1 MDPVQVLRNFY
12 LLASTLLV
20 SVNVVPSLQQRF
32 LKYGPRATKV
42 KDEHGKPVAEPES
55 SGRLSQFMDMLA
67 SLGVPHSWFT
77 HFYIASV
84 ASSVFWAIQV
94 ARKGLIFRYLAELHL
109 DNSVNE
115 PSMSIDQVVLVWA
128 LMTIQGSRRLYEC
141 IALSKPSTSKMGAA
155 AYLLG
160 VVFYL
165 AMGVVVWIEGIRKKD
180 AYLPHNINLLIVK
193 ASILAN
199 DISFQSLAT
208 MIQPSVKTAIGVP
221 LFLLGSIAQNT
232 CHTYLASL
240 KKYSLPE
247 EGLFRGII
255 SPHYT
260 SECVIYLGLAIA
272 GAPPGQP
279 LNKTIATVIF
289 FEAINLGIT
298 AETTRVWYSEKFGA
312 KSIEGRWRIFPI
324 GPNVE
329 VTGTKDAE
337 GETGADNLNQIHT
350 ATDPDVATMEPA
362 EPTKSPPGVDAPG
375 TTESATPLGIK
386 SSPPPLPV
394 PAQAR
399 VSTPNVDSEGDATP
413 ASGSDSEAETVVLP
427 GADGYSPSK
436 IRKERKIKLEDKTN
450 ENGDDNNMDIDVDTD
465 KDPHISQV
473 DVKEEE
479 GQNWNEGA
487 ASLLGKRKRSKHGS
501 ATRPDD
507 NHTGNSSGL
516 SSVPTSPAARSLPA
530 PSKRTGSEPIRSR
543 SQSPSVPGKQK
554 GHAEQVNNESGSE
567 REKDNRRPHKRRNS
581 NGNNSGKQTK
591 NSPTDGTP
599 QHHRTESP
607 SPTRHN
613 NTSATSGAAN
623 GLSHKK
629 KAIPTPLRS
638 TKDNHPTDYQSD
650 ASSNGESPYPRRS
663 RTRNLG
669 TPPTGDLAHP
679 LAKMPPHRRRPDRYG
694 RTPLTDACEDGDYDK
709 AKHLLAEYPED
720 LDQPDAARNTPL
732 QCASLNGHEDIVQML
747 LQNGC
752 NIHCKND
759 LGDSPLLD
767 AVENGHLEVIKLLL
781 GAGVDPRA
789 RNKLGEE
796 PIMKINKDDDDA
808 DAIREALLAAR
819 STYAQARPSATS
831 QTPQAETSDSR
842 NRRTMSHGR
851 SNRTGQHQLYTPL
864 NVISL
869 RTAAAKGDLQT
880 VGMIAA
886 VLEEGLD
893 DAESLIAA
901 AKGGHDDV
909 LQILLAVGNANP
921 DPSPIPG
928 SWEYS
933 TPMLAAIGG
942 ENIKVI
948 ELLLSNID
956 DGRFNPTK
964 TYRGRTY
971 FEIAKERAGP
981 LWEEEE
987 KLLKGAF
994 DNYKSPARSGRSG
1007 HSNNQPSRSHR
1018 KKISDA
1024 SDRPNGS
1031 KDKHEAGDNAVRD
1044 QKALAGH
1051 GLGSPGRKSVGRSK
1065 EGGEAYDRESI
1076 ASPTQERKRSEL
1088 DRTVSPSE
1096 SEPAKPRRKLV
1107 SGRDLKGGR
1116 EKQKSSAL
1124 ITSPPGVTSAGA
1136 DDDKLDAAGRKK
1148 NLQRSDSKAA
1158 SDTATERARS
1168 AKREKST
1175 DRMSIIRAQSPTK
1188 RPRTSSTPPSESQ
1201 EASNKRRRLESESKG
1216 LRRSESVRGT
1226 SPNHRKPIP
1235 PPRSDSLMQK
1245 PSSKE
1250 QRMDPGRKE
1259 SQKLPGK
1266 PPLSGDSRQPTN
1278 DSEKVSSHKEGRPRP
1293 TEGVPSARSS
1303 QEADQKTAS
1312 AEEVAAIAKKKAQKE
1327 AREAMEAEREKAE
1340 REKAEREKAEQEKV
1354 KREKAEREVKIKKE
1368 EDERIEKERAEEA
1381 KRHVEEARIAR
1392 EAAEKRKREE
1402 QAKRAEEDAKRA
1414 KEEAEL
1420 QEQQRREEAEA
1431 QRRAEEERKHKL
1443 EEQQRIQ
1450 REEAERRRA
1459 AHIAEQRAERLR
1471 LMKEKEAARLARLPP
1486 LLQWFDGL
1494 PYPAKPEVA
1503 VKFKLMQGVRYD
1515 TIVPE
1520 ATGEPDGR
1528 EQWLLNTQVAL
1539 LLGEKDLQLSRYTAW
1554 ERVSASLLAKQG
1566 LWRVESDMYS
1576 MVRADLRPF
1585 NPLLAENPFQTLS
1598 PTAADAM
1605 RKAAMPLFLD
1615 LDLFFVK
1622 VADLMFIAP
1631 SIPHLRNLQLDVQYH
1646 EALPDESWLG
1656 RLAAPAK
1663 WTEDPDC
1670 ESYLGFTPG
1679 TKSYVNGD
1687 LGGVGRNQEGEP
1699 EYEDLARQ
1707 QDLEDGEVNGEVVKE
1722 GANGHA
1728 DAEKSEGEA
1737 LKKEESDAGVT
1748 NGVGANGIM

>member
-1 MDPVQVLRNFY
+1 VVADDACDSGTTSQHQTTTKPW
-12 LLASTLLV
+12 LLIE
-20 SVNVVPSLQQRF
+20 
-32 LKYGPRATKV
+32 GP
-42 KDEHGKPVAEPES
+42 
-55 SGRLSQFMDMLA
+55 
-67 SLGVPHSWFT
+67 
-77 HFYIASV
+77 ASV
-84 ASSVFWAIQV
+84 SS
-94 ARKGLIFRYLAELHL
+94 
-109 DNSVNE
+109 
-115 PSMSIDQVVLVWA
+115 
-128 LMTIQGSRRLYEC
+128 
-141 IALSKPSTSKMGAA
+141 
-155 AYLLG
+155 
-160 VVFYL
+160 
-165 AMGVVVWIEGIRKKD
+165 
-180 AYLPHNINLLIVK
+180 
-193 ASILAN
+193 
-199 DISFQSLAT
+199 
-208 MIQPSVKTAIGVP
+208 
-221 LFLLGSIAQNT
+221 
-232 CHTYLASL
+232 
-240 KKYSLPE
+240 
-247 EGLFRGII
+247 
-255 SPHYT
+255 
-260 SECVIYLGLAIA
+260 
-272 GAPPGQP
+272 
-279 LNKTIATVIF
+279 
-289 FEAINLGIT
+289 
-298 AETTRVWYSEKFGA
+298 
-312 KSIEGRWRIFPI
+312 I

-362 EPTKSPPGVDAPG
+362 EPTKSPPGVDAPD
-375 TTESATPLGIK
+375 TTESATPIGIK

-394 PAQAR
+394 PAQAQ
-399 VSTPNVDSEGDATP
+399 VSTPNVDNEGDATP

-436 IRKERKIKLEDKTN
+436 IRKKRKIKLEDKTN
-450 ENGDDNNMDIDVDTD
+450 ENGGDIDMDIDVDTD
-465 KDPHISQV
+465 KDAHV
-473 DVKEEE
+473 AHVEVKAEE
-479 GQNWNEGA
+479 GQTWNEGA
-487 ASLLGKRKRSKHGS
+487 ASLLGKRKRSKHGG

-516 SSVPTSPAARSLPA
+516 SSVPTSPAARSLPG
-530 PSKRTGSEPIRSR
+530 PPKRTGSEPARSR
-543 SQSPSVPGKQK
+543 SQSPSVPRKEK
-554 GHAEQVNNESGSE
+554 RPSEQVNNESGSE
-567 REKDNRRPHKRRNS
+567 RDKDNRRSHKRRNS
-581 NGNNSGKQTK
+581 HANNSGKHSKKSHTE
-591 NSPTDGTP
+591 GTP

-607 SPTRHN
+607 SPTRHA
-613 NTSATSGAAN
+613 NTSAAN

-629 KAIPTPLRS
+629 KAIPAPLRT
-638 TKDNHPTDYQSD
+638 TKDHPVDYQSD
-650 ASSNGESPYPRRS
+650 ASSTGESPYPRRS

-669 TPPTGDLAHP
+669 TPPTGDLAHS
-679 LAKMPPHRRRPDRYG
+679 AKMPPHRRRPDRYG

-767 AVENGHLEVIKLLL
+767 AVENGHLKVIKLLL

-796 PIMKINKDDDDA
+796 PITKINKDDEDA

-864 NVISL
+864 TVTTL

-880 VGMIAA
+880 VGLVAS

-901 AKGGHDDV
+901 AKGGHDEV

-928 SWEYS
+928 SWEFS
-933 TPMLAAIGG
+933 TPILAAIGG

-948 ELLLSNID
+948 DLLLANID
-956 DGRFNPTK
+956 DGRFDPRK

-971 FEIAKERAGP
+971 YEIAKERAGP

-987 KLLKGAF
+987 KVLKRAF

-1007 HSNNQPSRSHR
+1007 HSSNNQPSRSH
-1018 KKISDA
+1018 KKKPSDT

-1031 KDKHEAGDNAVRD
+1031 KEKHEAGDNGVDHRRD
-1044 QKALAGH
+1044 QKSVAGH
-1051 GLGSPGRKSVGRSK
+1051 GLGSPP
-1065 EGGEAYDRESI
+1065 
-1076 ASPTQERKRSEL
+1076 SPSQERKRSEL

-1096 SEPAKPRRKLV
+1096 SEPTKPRRKLI

-1116 EKQKSSAL
+1116 EKQKSNTS
-1124 ITSPPGVTSAGA
+1124 ITSPPVATSAAA

-1158 SDTATERARS
+1158 SDSATERSRS
-1168 AKREKST
+1168 AKREKSA
-1175 DRMSIIRAQSPTK
+1175 DRMSAIRAQSPTK

-1216 LRRSESVRGT
+1216 LRRSESVRDT
-1226 SPNHRKPIP
+1226 SPNHRKPM
-1235 PPRSDSLMQK
+1235 PPRSDSSMQK
-1245 PSSKE
+1245 PSSSKE
-1250 QRMDPGRKE
+1250 QRPDPGRKE
-1259 SQKLPGK
+1259 NQKLSGK
-1266 PPLSGDSRQPTN
+1266 PPLSG
-1278 DSEKVSSHKEGRPRP
+1278 EKSSSHKEARPRP

-1312 AEEVAAIAKKKAQKE
+1312 AEEAAALAKKKAQKEARE

-1340 REKAEREKAEQEKV
+1340 REKAEREKAEQEKA
-1354 KREKAEREVKIKKE
+1354 KREKTEREVKIKKE
-1368 EDERIEKERAEEA
+1368 EDDRIEKDRIEKERIEKERIEKERIEKERIEKERAEEA
-1381 KRHVEEARIAR
+1381 KRHVEEARVAR

-1402 QAKRAEEDAKRA
+1402 QAKRAEEDDRRA

-1471 LMKEKEAARLARLPP
+1471 LIKEKEAARLARLPP
-1486 LLQWFDGL
+1486 LLRWFDGL
-1494 PYPAKPEVA
+1494 AQPATPEVA

-1539 LLGEKDLQLSRYTAW
+1539 LLGEKDLQLSRCKSHHPFRSRCLLLTSIQTQHG
-1554 ERVSASLLAKQG
+1554 SASLHHSSPNKASGALRAICTRWSARTCVPITRNSPRTPSRAYPPPQPMPCAKPPCRFSLASTSSSS
-1566 LWRVESDMYS
+1566 RS
-1576 MVRADLRPF
+1576 
-1585 NPLLAENPFQTLS
+1585 QT
-1598 PTAADAM
+1598 
-1605 RKAAMPLFLD
+1605 
-1615 LDLFFVK
+1615 
-1622 VADLMFIAP
+1622 
-1631 SIPHLRNLQLDVQYH
+1631 
-1646 EALPDESWLG
+1646 
-1656 RLAAPAK
+1656 
-1663 WTEDPDC
+1663 
-1670 ESYLGFTPG
+1670 
-1679 TKSYVNGD
+1679 
-1687 LGGVGRNQEGEP
+1687 
-1699 EYEDLARQ
+1699 
-1707 QDLEDGEVNGEVVKE
+1707 
-1722 GANGHA
+1722 
-1728 DAEKSEGEA
+1728 
-1737 LKKEESDAGVT
+1737 
-1748 NGVGANGIM
+1748 

>member
-1 MDPVQVLRNFY
+1 MWPADNKVCVKRQ
-12 LLASTLLV
+12 ASSFGTPRRGR
-20 SVNVVPSLQQRF
+20 SAQT
-32 LKYGPRATKV
+32 PRAFSDSIVCVSASIVVADNARDTGTTPKHQTTTK
-42 KDEHGKPVAEPES
+42 P
-55 SGRLSQFMDMLA
+55 
-67 SLGVPHSWFT
+67 W
-77 HFYIASV
+77 
-84 ASSVFWAIQV
+84 
-94 ARKGLIFRYLAELHL
+94 
-109 DNSVNE
+109 
-115 PSMSIDQVVLVWA
+115 
-128 LMTIQGSRRLYEC
+128 
-141 IALSKPSTSKMGAA
+141 
-155 AYLLG
+155 
-160 VVFYL
+160 
-165 AMGVVVWIEGIRKKD
+165 
-180 AYLPHNINLLIVK
+180 LLIGGP
-193 ASILAN
+193 
-199 DISFQSLAT
+199 T
-208 MIQPSVKTAIGVP
+208 SV
-221 LFLLGSIAQNT
+221 S
-232 CHTYLASL
+232 S
-240 KKYSLPE
+240 
-247 EGLFRGII
+247 
-255 SPHYT
+255 
-260 SECVIYLGLAIA
+260 
-272 GAPPGQP
+272 
-279 LNKTIATVIF
+279 
-289 FEAINLGIT
+289 
-298 AETTRVWYSEKFGA
+298 
-312 KSIEGRWRIFPI
+312 I

-337 GETGADNLNQIHT
+337 GETGADKLNQIHT

-362 EPTKSPPGVDAPG
+362 AEPSKSPPGVDAPD

-386 SSPPPLPV
+386 SSPPPLPI
-394 PAQAR
+394 PAQAQ
-399 VSTPNVDSEGDATP
+399 VSTPNADNEGDATP

-450 ENGDDNNMDIDVDTD
+450 ENGGDTNMDFDVDTN
-465 KDPHISQV
+465 KDTDIAQV
-473 DVKEEE
+473 DVKTED

-487 ASLLGKRKRSKHGS
+487 ASLLGKRKRPKHGS

-516 SSVPTSPAARSLPA
+516 SSVPTSPAARSLPG
-530 PSKRTGSEPIRSR
+530 PPKRTDSEPRGSR
-543 SQSPSVPGKQK
+543 SQSPSVPQKEK
-554 GHAEQVNNESGSE
+554 GHSRQVNNESGSE
-567 REKDNRRPHKRRNS
+567 REKDNRRSHKRRNS
-581 NGNNSGKQTK
+581 GNKLRK
-591 NSPTDGTP
+591 NSPTESTP
-599 QHHRTESP
+599 QPHRTESP

-613 NTSATSGAAN
+613 TSAQHSTTSGTAN

-629 KAIPTPLRS
+629 KAIPAPLRT
-638 TKDNHPTDYQSD
+638 TKDHTVDYQSD
-650 ASSNGESPYPRRS
+650 ASSTGESPYPRRS

-669 TPPTGDLAHP
+669 TPPTGDSAHS

-796 PIMKINKDDDDA
+796 PIMKINKDDEDA

-864 NVISL
+864 NVTTL

-880 VGMIAA
+880 VGLIAA

-928 SWEYS
+928 SWEYA

-948 ELLLSNID
+948 ELLLANID
-956 DGRFNPTK
+956 DGRFDPTK

-971 FEIAKERAGP
+971 YEIAKERAGP

-994 DNYKSPARSGRSG
+994 DNYKSPTRSGRSG
-1007 HSNNQPSRSHR
+1007 HSNNQASRSHR
-1018 KKISDA
+1018 KKPSDS

-1031 KDKHEAGDNAVRD
+1031 KEKHETAA
-1044 QKALAGH
+1044 
-1051 GLGSPGRKSVGRSK
+1051 SRSK
-1065 EGGEAYDRESI
+1065 EGGGAIDRESI
-1076 ASPTQERKRSEL
+1076 PSPSNERKRSEL

-1096 SEPAKPRRKLV
+1096 SEPTKPRRKLI

-1116 EKQKSSAL
+1116 EKHKSSAS
-1124 ITSPPGVTSAGA
+1124 ITSPPGTTSAAA

-1148 NLQRSDSKAA
+1148 NLQRSDSKAT
-1158 SDTATERARS
+1158 SDTATERSRS
-1168 AKREKST
+1168 AKRDKST
-1175 DRMSIIRAQSPTK
+1175 DHMSTIRSQSPAK
-1188 RPRTSSTPPSESQ
+1188 RPRRSSTPPSESQ
-1201 EASNKRRRLESESKG
+1201 DASNKRRRLESESKG

-1235 PPRSDSLMQK
+1235 PRSDSSTSK
-1245 PSSKE
+1245 SNSSKE
-1250 QRMDPGRKE
+1250 QRLDSGRKE
-1259 SQKLPGK
+1259 NHKVSGK
-1266 PPLSGDSRQPTN
+1266 PPLSGDNRQPTS
-1278 DSEKVSSHKEGRPRP
+1278 DSSKASSHKEAKPRP

-1312 AEEVAAIAKKKAQKE
+1312 AEEIAALAKKKAQKE
-1327 AREAMEAEREKAE
+1327 AREAMEAEREKTE
-1340 REKAEREKAEQEKV
+1340 REKADREKAEQEKAR
-1354 KREKAEREVKIKKE
+1354 REKAELEAKIKKE
-1368 EDERIEKERAEEA
+1368 EDERAEKERAEEA
-1381 KRHVEEARIAR
+1381 KRHIEEARVAR

-1402 QAKRAEEDAKRA
+1402 QARRAEEDARRA

-1486 LLQWFDGL
+1486 LLRWFDGL
-1494 PYPAKPEVA
+1494 AYPATPEVA

-1585 NPLLAENPFQTLS
+1585 NPQLAANPFQSLS

-1605 RKAAMPLFLD
+1605 RKSTMPLFLG

-1622 VADLMFIAP
+1622 VSDLMFIAP

-1663 WTEDPDC
+1663 WTQDPDS

-1687 LGGVGRNQEGEP
+1687 LVSEAGAKTAMVGPTPFPSMRVPRVGLVEVKRGEP
-1699 EYEDLARQ
+1699 EYENLARE
-1707 QDLEDGEVNGEVVKE
+1707 QDLEDGRVNGDVTKE
-1722 GANGHA
+1722 GTNGHVE
-1728 DAEKSEGEA
+1728 AEKSESEA
-1737 LKKEESDAGVT
+1737 PKKEESDAGVT
-1748 NGVGANGIM
+1748 NGVGANGVL

>member
-1 MDPVQVLRNFY
+1 MAMHDLAFIDHTVCVSASIVVADDPCDTGTTSQRQTTTKPW
-12 LLASTLLV
+12 LLIE
-20 SVNVVPSLQQRF
+20 
-32 LKYGPRATKV
+32 GP
-42 KDEHGKPVAEPES
+42 
-55 SGRLSQFMDMLA
+55 
-67 SLGVPHSWFT
+67 
-77 HFYIASV
+77 ASV
-84 ASSVFWAIQV
+84 SS
-94 ARKGLIFRYLAELHL
+94 
-109 DNSVNE
+109 
-115 PSMSIDQVVLVWA
+115 
-128 LMTIQGSRRLYEC
+128 
-141 IALSKPSTSKMGAA
+141 
-155 AYLLG
+155 
-160 VVFYL
+160 
-165 AMGVVVWIEGIRKKD
+165 
-180 AYLPHNINLLIVK
+180 
-193 ASILAN
+193 
-199 DISFQSLAT
+199 
-208 MIQPSVKTAIGVP
+208 
-221 LFLLGSIAQNT
+221 
-232 CHTYLASL
+232 
-240 KKYSLPE
+240 
-247 EGLFRGII
+247 
-255 SPHYT
+255 
-260 SECVIYLGLAIA
+260 
-272 GAPPGQP
+272 
-279 LNKTIATVIF
+279 
-289 FEAINLGIT
+289 
-298 AETTRVWYSEKFGA
+298 
-312 KSIEGRWRIFPI
+312 I

-337 GETGADNLNQIHT
+337 GETGADNINQIHT

-362 EPTKSPPGVDAPG
+362 EPTKSPPGVDAPD
-375 TTESATPLGIK
+375 TTESATPIGIK

-394 PAQAR
+394 PAQAQ
-399 VSTPNVDSEGDATP
+399 VSTPNVDNEGDATP

-436 IRKERKIKLEDKTN
+436 VRKKRKIKLEDKTN
-450 ENGDDNNMDIDVDTD
+450 ENGGDINMDIDVDTD
-465 KDPHISQV
+465 KDTPIAQI
-473 DVKEEE
+473 DVKAEE

-487 ASLLGKRKRSKHGS
+487 ASLLGKRKRSKHGN

-530 PSKRTGSEPIRSR
+530 PPKRTGSEPVRSR
-543 SQSPSVPGKQK
+543 SQSPSVPRKEK
-554 GHAEQVNNESGSE
+554 GRPEQVNNESGSE
-567 REKDNRRPHKRRNS
+567 RDKDNRRSHKRRNS
-581 NGNNSGKQTK
+581 YANNSGKHSK
-591 NSPTDGTP
+591 KSPTEGTP
-599 QHHRTESP
+599 RRHHRTESP
-607 SPTRHN
+607 SPTRHTN
-613 NTSATSGAAN
+613 ISAAN
-623 GLSHKK
+623 GVSHKK
-629 KAIPTPLRS
+629 KAIPAPLRT
-638 TKDNHPTDYQSD
+638 TKDHSIDYQSD
-650 ASSNGESPYPRRS
+650 ASSTGESPYPRRS

-669 TPPTGDLAHP
+669 TPPTGDLAH

-781 GAGVDPRA
+781 DAGVDPRA

-796 PIMKINKDDDDA
+796 PITKINKDDEDA

-864 NVISL
+864 TVTTL

-880 VGMIAA
+880 VGLVAS

-901 AKGGHDDV
+901 AKGGHDEV

-933 TPMLAAIGG
+933 TPILAAIGG
-942 ENIKVI
+942 ENMKVI
-948 ELLLSNID
+948 ELLLANID
-956 DGRFNPTK
+956 DGRFDPTK

-971 FEIAKERAGP
+971 YEIAKERAGP
-981 LWEEEE
+981 LWEDEE

-994 DNYKSPARSGRSG
+994 DNYKSSARSGRSG
-1007 HSNNQPSRSHR
+1007 HSSNNQPSRSHR
-1018 KKISDA
+1018 KKPSDL

-1031 KDKHEAGDNAVRD
+1031 KEKHEAGDNGVDHKRD
-1044 QKALAGH
+1044 R
-1051 GLGSPGRKSVGRSK
+1051 LGSPGRKGTSRSK
-1065 EGGEAYDRESI
+1065 EGGEALDRESI
-1076 ASPTQERKRSEL
+1076 PSPSQERKRSEL

-1096 SEPAKPRRKLV
+1096 SEPTKPRRKLI

-1116 EKQKSSAL
+1116 EKQKPNTS
-1124 ITSPPGVTSAGA
+1124 ITSPPGATSAAA
-1136 DDDKLDAAGRKK
+1136 DDDKLDVAGRKK

-1158 SDTATERARS
+1158 SDSATERSRS
-1168 AKREKST
+1168 AKREKSS
-1175 DRMSIIRAQSPTK
+1175 DRMSTIRAQSPTK
-1188 RPRTSSTPPSESQ
+1188 RPRTSSTPPSESH

-1216 LRRSESVRGT
+1216 LRRSESVRDT
-1226 SPNHRKPIP
+1226 SPNHRKPM
-1235 PPRSDSLMQK
+1235 PPRSDSSMQK
-1245 PSSKE
+1245 PSSSKE
-1250 QRMDPGRKE
+1250 PRPDHSRKE
-1259 SQKLPGK
+1259 NQKLSGK
-1266 PPLSGDSRQPTN
+1266 PPLSG
-1278 DSEKVSSHKEGRPRP
+1278 EKSSSHKEARPRP

-1303 QEADQKTAS
+1303 QEADQKTTS
-1312 AEEVAAIAKKKAQKE
+1312 AEEAAAHAKKKAQKE

-1340 REKAEREKAEQEKV
+1340 REKAEREKAEQEKL
-1354 KREKAEREVKIKKE
+1354 KLEKTEREVKIKKE
-1368 EDERIEKERAEEA
+1368 EDDRIEKERAEEA
-1381 KRHVEEARIAR
+1381 KRHIEEARVAR

-1402 QAKRAEEDAKRA
+1402 QAKRAEEDARRA

-1471 LMKEKEAARLARLPP
+1471 VMKEKEAARLARLPP

-1494 PYPAKPEVA
+1494 AQPATPEVA
-1503 VKFKLMQGVRYD
+1503 VKFKFMQGVRYD
-1515 TIVPE
+1515 TIVPQ
-1520 ATGEPDGR
+1520 ATGKPDGR
-1528 EQWLLNTQVAL
+1528 EQWLLNTHVAL

-1554 ERVSASLLAKQG
+1554 ERVPASLLAKQG
-1566 LWRVESDMYS
+1566 LWRLESDMYS
-1576 MVRADLRPF
+1576 MVRGDLRPY
-1585 NPLLAENPFQTLS
+1585 NPQLAANPFQGLA
-1598 PTAADAM
+1598 PPAANAM
-1605 RKAAMPLFLD
+1605 CRATMPLFLG

-1631 SIPHLRNLQLDVQYH
+1631 SIPHLRNLQLKVQYY
-1646 EALPDESWLG
+1646 EVLPDESWLN
-1656 RLAAPAK
+1656 RWALPDK
-1663 WTEDPDC
+1663 WKQDPDC
-1670 ESYLGFTPG
+1670 EKYLGFAPG
-1679 TKSYVNGD
+1679 TKTYVNGD
-1687 LGGVGRNQEGEP
+1687 LVSEGGAKLAVVSSTPFPSMSTPRAGFVEVKKGGGES
-1699 EYEDLARQ
+1699 EDLAKQ
-1707 QDLEDGEVNGEVVKE
+1707 QDLEDGEVKGQIAKE

-1728 DAEKSEGEA
+1728 EAEKSEGEEP
-1737 LKKEESDAGVT
+1737 KKKESDAGVT
-1748 NGVGANGIM
+1748 NGVGANRVL

>member
-1 MDPVQVLRNFY
+1 MYMPMPAFSDHIVCVSASIVVADNACDTGTTPQHPTTTKPW
-12 LLASTLLV
+12 LLIE
-20 SVNVVPSLQQRF
+20 
-32 LKYGPRATKV
+32 GP
-42 KDEHGKPVAEPES
+42 
-55 SGRLSQFMDMLA
+55 
-67 SLGVPHSWFT
+67 
-77 HFYIASV
+77 ASV
-84 ASSVFWAIQV
+84 SS
-94 ARKGLIFRYLAELHL
+94 
-109 DNSVNE
+109 
-115 PSMSIDQVVLVWA
+115 
-128 LMTIQGSRRLYEC
+128 
-141 IALSKPSTSKMGAA
+141 
-155 AYLLG
+155 
-160 VVFYL
+160 
-165 AMGVVVWIEGIRKKD
+165 
-180 AYLPHNINLLIVK
+180 
-193 ASILAN
+193 
-199 DISFQSLAT
+199 
-208 MIQPSVKTAIGVP
+208 
-221 LFLLGSIAQNT
+221 
-232 CHTYLASL
+232 
-240 KKYSLPE
+240 
-247 EGLFRGII
+247 
-255 SPHYT
+255 
-260 SECVIYLGLAIA
+260 
-272 GAPPGQP
+272 
-279 LNKTIATVIF
+279 
-289 FEAINLGIT
+289 
-298 AETTRVWYSEKFGA
+298 
-312 KSIEGRWRIFPI
+312 I

-362 EPTKSPPGVDAPG
+362 EPTKSPPGVDAPD

-386 SSPPPLPV
+386 SSPPPLPL
-394 PAQAR
+394 PAQAQ
-399 VSTPNVDSEGDATP
+399 VSTPNVDNEGDATP

-436 IRKERKIKLEDKTN
+436 IRKKRKIKLEDKTT
-450 ENGDDNNMDIDVDTD
+450 ENGGDVNMDIGADSD
-465 KDPHISQV
+465 KDTHIFQA
-473 DVKEEE
+473 DVKVEE

-487 ASLLGKRKRSKHGS
+487 ASLLGKRKRPKHGS
-501 ATRPDD
+501 AARPDD

-516 SSVPTSPAARSLPA
+516 SSVPTSPAARSLPG
-530 PSKRTGSEPIRSR
+530 PHKRTGSEPRGSR
-543 SQSPSVPGKQK
+543 SQSPSVLPKEK
-554 GHAEQVNNESGSE
+554 GHSEQVNNESGFE
-567 REKDNRRPHKRRNS
+567 HDKDNRRSHKRRNS
-581 NGNNSGKQTK
+581 NAKIAGKQSKT
-591 NSPTDGTP
+591 TATEGTP

-613 NTSATSGAAN
+613 NTSAAN

-629 KAIPTPLRS
+629 KAVPAPLRA
-638 TKDNHPTDYQSD
+638 TKDHTVEYQSD
-650 ASSNGESPYPRRS
+650 ASSTGESPYPRRS

-669 TPPTGDLAHP
+669 TPPTGDLAHS

-796 PIMKINKDDDDA
+796 PIMKINKDDEDA
-808 DAIREALLAAR
+808 SAIREALLAAR

-864 NVISL
+864 NVATL

-880 VGMIAA
+880 VGLIAA

-928 SWEYS
+928 SWDYS
-933 TPMLAAIGG
+933 TPILAAIGG

-948 ELLLSNID
+948 ELLLANID
-956 DGRFNPTK
+956 DGRFDPTK
-964 TYRGRTY
+964 TYRNRTY
-971 FEIAKERAGP
+971 YEIAKERAGP

-994 DNYKSPARSGRSG
+994 DKYKSSARSGRSG
-1007 HSNNQPSRSHR
+1007 HSSNSQLSRSHR
-1018 KKISDA
+1018 KKPSDA

-1031 KDKHEAGDNAVRD
+1031 KERHEARDNGAEHSAKRD
-1044 QKALAGH
+1044 QKSLAGH
-1051 GLGSPGRKSVGRSK
+1051 RLGSPGRKGVNRSK
-1065 EGGEAYDRESI
+1065 EGGEAFDRESI
-1076 ASPTQERKRSEL
+1076 PSPSQERKRSEL
-1088 DRTVSPSE
+1088 DRTASPSE
-1096 SEPAKPRRKLV
+1096 SEPAKPRRKLI

-1116 EKQKSSAL
+1116 EKQKSSTS
-1124 ITSPPGVTSAGA
+1124 IKSPPGVTSAGA
-1136 DDDKLDAAGRKK
+1136 DDDKLDVTGRKK
-1148 NLQRSDSKAA
+1148 KLQRSDSKGAPDLAA
-1158 SDTATERARS
+1158 ERSRS

-1175 DRMSIIRAQSPTK
+1175 DRMSTIRAQSPAK

-1216 LRRSESVRGT
+1216 LRRSESARGT
-1226 SPNHRKPIP
+1226 SPNHRKPILP
-1235 PPRSDSLMQK
+1235 KSDSSMQK
-1245 PSSKE
+1245 PSSSKE
-1250 QRMDPGRKE
+1250 QRHDSGRKDN
-1259 SQKLPGK
+1259 QKLLGK
-1266 PPLSGDSRQPTN
+1266 PSHKENRQPTE
-1278 DSEKVSSHKEGRPRP
+1278 DS
-1293 TEGVPSARSS
+1293 PSARSS
-1303 QEADQKTAS
+1303 QEADQKTVS
-1312 AEEVAAIAKKKAQKE
+1312 AEEIAALAKKKAQKE
-1327 AREAMEAEREKAE
+1327 AREAMEAEREKVE
-1340 REKAEREKAEQEKV
+1340 REKAEREKAGRERAE
-1354 KREKAEREVKIKKE
+1354 REKAERVRAERERAEREKAEHEKIKREQTEREVKMKKE
-1368 EDERIEKERAEEA
+1368 EAERLEKERAEEA
-1381 KRHVEEARIAR
+1381 KRHAEEARVAR
-1392 EAAEKRKREE
+1392 EVAEKRKREE
-1402 QAKRAEEDAKRA
+1402 QARRAEEDARRA

-1431 QRRAEEERKHKL
+1431 QRRAEEERKQKL

-1486 LLQWFDGL
+1486 LLRWFDSL
-1494 PYPAKPEVA
+1494 AYPATPDVA

-1528 EQWLLNTQVAL
+1528 EQWLLNTHVAL

-1585 NPLLAENPFQTLS
+1585 NPQLAANPFQSLS
-1598 PTAADAM
+1598 PTTADAM
-1605 RKAAMPLFLD
+1605 RKSTMPLFLG

-1656 RLAAPAK
+1656 RLAVPAK
-1663 WTEDPDC
+1663 WTQDPDC

-1687 LGGVGRNQEGEP
+1687 LVSEAGAKTAVVGSTPFPSTRVPGVGLVEVKRGEP
-1699 EYEDLARQ
+1699 EHDNLPSQRDMEG
-1707 QDLEDGEVNGEVVKE
+1707 EEVNGDIAKE
-1722 GANGHA
+1722 GANGHV
-1728 DAEKSEGEA
+1728 DAKSEGEA
-1737 LKKEESDAGVT
+1737 PKKEENDEGVI
-1748 NGVGANGIM
+1748 NGVGANGVL

>member
-1 MDPVQVLRNFY
+1 MYSIIVEANKLQGPSAITLSVFRHPSWWPTTLATLGQPPKHQTTTKPW
-12 LLASTLLV
+12 LLIG
-20 SVNVVPSLQQRF
+20 
-32 LKYGPRATKV
+32 GP
-42 KDEHGKPVAEPES
+42 
-55 SGRLSQFMDMLA
+55 
-67 SLGVPHSWFT
+67 
-77 HFYIASV
+77 ASV
-84 ASSVFWAIQV
+84 SSI
-94 ARKGLIFRYLAELHL
+94 GL
-109 DNSVNE
+109 
-115 PSMSIDQVVLVWA
+115 
-128 LMTIQGSRRLYEC
+128 
-141 IALSKPSTSKMGAA
+141 
-155 AYLLG
+155 
-160 VVFYL
+160 
-165 AMGVVVWIEGIRKKD
+165 
-180 AYLPHNINLLIVK
+180 
-193 ASILAN
+193 
-199 DISFQSLAT
+199 
-208 MIQPSVKTAIGVP
+208 
-221 LFLLGSIAQNT
+221 
-232 CHTYLASL
+232 
-240 KKYSLPE
+240 
-247 EGLFRGII
+247 
-255 SPHYT
+255 
-260 SECVIYLGLAIA
+260 
-272 GAPPGQP
+272 
-279 LNKTIATVIF
+279 
-289 FEAINLGIT
+289 
-298 AETTRVWYSEKFGA
+298 
-312 KSIEGRWRIFPI
+312 
-324 GPNVE
+324 NVE
-329 VTGTKDAE
+329 VTGIKDAE
-337 GETGADNLNQIHT
+337 GETGADNINQIHT

-362 EPTKSPPGVDAPG
+362 EPTKSPPGADAPD

-386 SSPPPLPV
+386 SSPPPLPI
-394 PAQAR
+394 PAQAQ
-399 VSTPNVDSEGDATP
+399 VLTPSADNEGDETP

-450 ENGDDNNMDIDVDTD
+450 DNGGETNMDIDVDTN
-465 KDPHISQV
+465 KDTDIAHV
-473 DVKEEE
+473 DVKAEE

-516 SSVPTSPAARSLPA
+516 SSVPTSPAARSLPG
-530 PSKRTGSEPIRSR
+530 PSKRTDSEPRGSR
-543 SQSPSVPGKQK
+543 SQSPSVPRKEK
-554 GHAEQVNNESGSE
+554 GHSEQVNNESGSE
-567 REKDNRRPHKRRNS
+567 REKDNRRSHKRRNS
-581 NGNNSGKQTK
+581 GSKHRK
-591 NSPTDGTP
+591 KSPTEGTP

-613 NTSATSGAAN
+613 NASAN
-623 GLSHKK
+623 GFSSHKK
-629 KAIPTPLRS
+629 KAIPAPLRA
-638 TKDNHPTDYQSD
+638 TKDHHPVDYQSD
-650 ASSNGESPYPRRS
+650 ASSTGESPYPRRS

-669 TPPTGDLAHP
+669 TPPTGDLAHS

-864 NVISL
+864 NVTTL

-880 VGMIAA
+880 VGLIAA

-948 ELLLSNID
+948 ELLLANID
-956 DGRFNPTK
+956 DGRFDPTK

-971 FEIAKERAGP
+971 YEIAKERAGP

-994 DNYKSPARSGRSG
+994 DKYKSPARSGRSG
-1007 HSNNQPSRSHR
+1007 HSSNNQSSRSHR
-1018 KKISDA
+1018 KKPSDS

-1031 KDKHEAGDNAVRD
+1031 KEKHAAGDNGDDHSARRD
-1044 QKALAGH
+1044 QKSHTGH
-1051 GLGSPGRKSVGRSK
+1051 GLSSPGRKGASRSK
-1065 EGGEAYDRESI
+1065 EGGEVIDRESI
-1076 ASPTQERKRSEL
+1076 PSPSQERKRSEL

-1096 SEPAKPRRKLV
+1096 SEPAKPRRKLI

-1116 EKQKSSAL
+1116 EKHKPSAS
-1124 ITSPPGVTSAGA
+1124 ITSPPGATSAGA

-1158 SDTATERARS
+1158 SDMATERSRS

-1175 DRMSIIRAQSPTK
+1175 DRMSAIRAQSPSK

-1201 EASNKRRRLESESKG
+1201 DASNKRRRLESESKG
-1216 LRRSESVRGT
+1216 LRRSDSVRGT
-1226 SPNHRKPIP
+1226 SPNHRKPIQ
-1235 PPRSDSLMQK
+1235 PRSDSSMHK
-1245 PSSKE
+1245 PSSSKE
-1250 QRMDPGRKE
+1250 QRSEPGRKE

-1266 PPLSGDSRQPTN
+1266 PPLSGDSHQPTN
-1278 DSEKVSSHKEGRPRP
+1278 DSAKASSHKEARPRP

-1303 QEADQKTAS
+1303 QEADQKTVS
-1312 AEEVAAIAKKKAQKE
+1312 AEEVAALAKKKAQKE

-1340 REKAEREKAEQEKV
+1340 REKSEREKAEQEKA
-1354 KREKAEREVKIKKE
+1354 KREKAEREVKVKKE

-1381 KRHVEEARIAR
+1381 KRHAEEARVAR

-1402 QAKRAEEDAKRA
+1402 QARRAEEDARRA

-1486 LLQWFDGL
+1486 LLRWFDSL
-1494 PYPAKPEVA
+1494 AYPATPEVA

-1539 LLGEKDLQLSRYTAW
+1539 LLGEKDLQLSRC
-1554 ERVSASLLAKQG
+1554 KFHH
-1566 LWRVESDMYS
+1566 
-1576 MVRADLRPF
+1576 PF
-1585 NPLLAENPFQTLS
+1585 YGSCL
-1598 PTAADAM
+1598 
-1605 RKAAMPLFLD
+1605 
-1615 LDLFFVK
+1615 
-1622 VADLMFIAP
+1622 
-1631 SIPHLRNLQLDVQYH
+1631 Y
-1646 EALPDESWLG
+1646 
-1656 RLAAPAK
+1656 
-1663 WTEDPDC
+1663 
-1670 ESYLGFTPG
+1670 
-1679 TKSYVNGD
+1679 
-1687 LGGVGRNQEGEP
+1687 
-1699 EYEDLARQ
+1699 
-1707 QDLEDGEVNGEVVKE
+1707 
-1722 GANGHA
+1722 
-1728 DAEKSEGEA
+1728 
-1737 LKKEESDAGVT
+1737 
-1748 NGVGANGIM
+1748 

>member
-1 MDPVQVLRNFY
+1 
-12 LLASTLLV
+12 
-20 SVNVVPSLQQRF
+20 
-32 LKYGPRATKV
+32 
-42 KDEHGKPVAEPES
+42 
-55 SGRLSQFMDMLA
+55 
-67 SLGVPHSWFT
+67 
-77 HFYIASV
+77 
-84 ASSVFWAIQV
+84 
-94 ARKGLIFRYLAELHL
+94 
-109 DNSVNE
+109 
-115 PSMSIDQVVLVWA
+115 
-128 LMTIQGSRRLYEC
+128 
-141 IALSKPSTSKMGAA
+141 
-155 AYLLG
+155 
-160 VVFYL
+160 
-165 AMGVVVWIEGIRKKD
+165 
-180 AYLPHNINLLIVK
+180 
-193 ASILAN
+193 
-199 DISFQSLAT
+199 
-208 MIQPSVKTAIGVP
+208 
-221 LFLLGSIAQNT
+221 
-232 CHTYLASL
+232 
-240 KKYSLPE
+240 
-247 EGLFRGII
+247 
-255 SPHYT
+255 
-260 SECVIYLGLAIA
+260 
-272 GAPPGQP
+272 
-279 LNKTIATVIF
+279 
-289 FEAINLGIT
+289 
-298 AETTRVWYSEKFGA
+298 
-312 KSIEGRWRIFPI
+312 
-324 GPNVE
+324 
-329 VTGTKDAE
+329 
-337 GETGADNLNQIHT
+337 
-350 ATDPDVATMEPA
+350 MEPV
-362 EPTKSPPGVDAPG
+362 EPTKSPPGVDAPD
-375 TTESATPLGIK
+375 TTESATPIGIK

-394 PAQAR
+394 PAQAQ
-399 VSTPNVDSEGDATP
+399 VSTPNVENEGDATP

-436 IRKERKIKLEDKTN
+436 LRKKRKIKLEDKTN
-450 ENGDDNNMDIDVDTD
+450 ENGGDINMDIDVDTD
-465 KDPHISQV
+465 KDTHIAQV
-473 DVKEEE
+473 DVKAEE
-479 GQNWNEGA
+479 GQTWNEGA

-501 ATRPDD
+501 AIRPDD

-516 SSVPTSPAARSLPA
+516 SSVPTSPAARSLPG
-530 PSKRTGSEPIRSR
+530 PPKRTGSELVRSR
-543 SQSPSVPGKQK
+543 SQSPSVPRKEK
-554 GHAEQVNNESGSE
+554 RHSEQVNNESGSE
-567 REKDNRRPHKRRNS
+567 RDKDNRRSHKRRNS
-581 NGNNSGKQTK
+581 NANNSGKHSK
-591 NSPTDGTP
+591 NSATDGTP

-613 NTSATSGAAN
+613 NTSAAN

-629 KAIPTPLRS
+629 KAIPAPLRT
-638 TKDNHPTDYQSD
+638 TKDHSIDYQSD
-650 ASSNGESPYPRRS
+650 ASSTGESPYPRRS
-663 RTRNLG
+663 RTCNLG
-669 TPPTGDLAHP
+669 TPPTGDLAHS
-679 LAKMPPHRRRPDRYG
+679 AKMPPHRRRPDRYG

-732 QCASLNGHEDIVQML
+732 QCASLNGHEDIVKML

-767 AVENGHLEVIKLLL
+767 AVENGHLKVIKLLL

-796 PIMKINKDDDDA
+796 PITKINKDDEDA

-864 NVISL
+864 TVTTL

-880 VGMIAA
+880 VGLVAS

-901 AKGGHDDV
+901 AKGGHDEV

-928 SWEYS
+928 SWEFS
-933 TPMLAAIGG
+933 TPILAAIGG

-948 ELLLSNID
+948 ELLLANID
-956 DGRFNPTK
+956 DGRFDPTR

-971 FEIAKERAGP
+971 YEIAKERAGP

-987 KLLKGAF
+987 KVLKGAF
-994 DNYKSPARSGRSG
+994 DNYKSPARTGRSS
-1007 HSNNQPSRSHR
+1007 HSSNNQPSRSYR
-1018 KKISDA
+1018 KKPSDA
-1024 SDRPNGS
+1024 SDRPNAS
-1031 KDKHEAGDNAVRD
+1031 KEKHEAGDNGVDHRRD
-1044 QKALAGH
+1044 R
-1051 GLGSPGRKSVGRSK
+1051 LGSPGKKGASRSK
-1065 EGGEAYDRESI
+1065 EGGEGLDRESI
-1076 ASPTQERKRSEL
+1076 PSPSRERKRSEL

-1096 SEPAKPRRKLV
+1096 SEPAKPRRKLI

-1116 EKQKSSAL
+1116 EKQKSSVS
-1124 ITSPPGVTSAGA
+1124 ITSPPGATSAGA
-1136 DDDKLDAAGRKK
+1136 DDDKLNAAGRKK

-1158 SDTATERARS
+1158 SDSATERSRS

-1175 DRMSIIRAQSPTK
+1175 DRMSATSAQSPAK

-1235 PPRSDSLMQK
+1235 PRSDSSMQK
-1245 PSSKE
+1245 PSSSKE
-1250 QRMDPGRKE
+1250 QRPDPNRKKH
-1259 SQKLPGK
+1259 QKLPGK
-1266 PPLSGDSRQPTN
+1266 PALSG
-1278 DSEKVSSHKEGRPRP
+1278 EKSSHKEARPRP

-1303 QEADQKTAS
+1303 QEADQKTAF
-1312 AEEVAAIAKKKAQKE
+1312 AEESAALAKKKAQKE
-1327 AREAMEAEREKAE
+1327 AREAREAIEAEREKAE
-1340 REKAEREKAEQEKV
+1340 REKAEREKAEREKAEREKAEREKAEREKAERQKAEREKAEQEKV
-1354 KREKAEREVKIKKE
+1354 KREKTEREVKIKKE
-1368 EDERIEKERAEEA
+1368 EDDRIEKERAEEA
-1381 KRHVEEARIAR
+1381 KRQVEEARVAR

-1402 QAKRAEEDAKRA
+1402 QAKRAEEDARRA

-1420 QEQQRREEAEA
+1420 QEQQRREKAEA
-1431 QRRAEEERKHKL
+1431 QRRADEERKHRF

-1471 LMKEKEAARLARLPP
+1471 IMKEKEAARLARLPP
-1486 LLQWFDGL
+1486 LLRWFDGL
-1494 PYPAKPEVA
+1494 AQPATPEVA

-1576 MVRADLRPF
+1576 MVRADLRPY
-1585 NPLLAENPFQTLS
+1585 NPQLAANPFQSLS

-1605 RKAAMPLFLD
+1605 RKATMPLFLG
-1615 LDLFFVK
+1615 LELFFVK

-1656 RLAAPAK
+1656 RLAVPAK
-1663 WTEDPDC
+1663 WTHDPDC

-1679 TKSYVNGD
+1679 TKSYANGD
-1687 LGGVGRNQEGEP
+1687 LVSEAGAKTAVVGATPFPSTRVPRAGFVKMKRGDP
-1699 EYEDLARQ
+1699 EYEDLAKQ
-1707 QDLEDGEVNGEVVKE
+1707 QDLEDGEVNGQAAKE
-1722 GANGHA
+1722 GANGYVE
-1728 DAEKSEGEA
+1728 AEKSEGEA
-1737 LKKEESDAGVT
+1737 PKKENGAMVT
-1748 NGVGANGIM
+1748 NGVGANGVL

>member
-1 MDPVQVLRNFY
+1 MVADDACDTGTTSQHQTTTKPW
-12 LLASTLLV
+12 LLIG
-20 SVNVVPSLQQRF
+20 
-32 LKYGPRATKV
+32 GP
-42 KDEHGKPVAEPES
+42 
-55 SGRLSQFMDMLA
+55 
-67 SLGVPHSWFT
+67 
-77 HFYIASV
+77 ASV
-84 ASSVFWAIQV
+84 SSI
-94 ARKGLIFRYLAELHL
+94 GL
-109 DNSVNE
+109 
-115 PSMSIDQVVLVWA
+115 
-128 LMTIQGSRRLYEC
+128 
-141 IALSKPSTSKMGAA
+141 
-155 AYLLG
+155 
-160 VVFYL
+160 
-165 AMGVVVWIEGIRKKD
+165 
-180 AYLPHNINLLIVK
+180 
-193 ASILAN
+193 
-199 DISFQSLAT
+199 
-208 MIQPSVKTAIGVP
+208 
-221 LFLLGSIAQNT
+221 
-232 CHTYLASL
+232 
-240 KKYSLPE
+240 
-247 EGLFRGII
+247 
-255 SPHYT
+255 
-260 SECVIYLGLAIA
+260 
-272 GAPPGQP
+272 
-279 LNKTIATVIF
+279 
-289 FEAINLGIT
+289 
-298 AETTRVWYSEKFGA
+298 
-312 KSIEGRWRIFPI
+312 
-324 GPNVE
+324 NVE

-337 GETGADNLNQIHT
+337 GETGADNLNQIYT

-362 EPTKSPPGVDAPG
+362 EPTKSPPGVDAPD

-386 SSPPPLPV
+386 SSPPPLPI
-394 PAQAR
+394 PAQAQ
-399 VSTPNVDSEGDATP
+399 VSTPNVDNEGDVTP
-413 ASGSDSEAETVVLP
+413 GSGSDSEAETVVLP

-436 IRKERKIKLEDKTN
+436 IRKKRKIKLEDKSN
-450 ENGDDNNMDIDVDTD
+450 ENGGDINMDIDVDTD
-465 KDPHISQV
+465 KDTHIAQV
-473 DVKEEE
+473 DVKAEE

-501 ATRPDD
+501 ATRRDD

-516 SSVPTSPAARSLPA
+516 SSVPTSPAARSLPG
-530 PSKRTGSEPIRSR
+530 PPKRTGSEPIRSR
-543 SQSPSVPGKQK
+543 SQSPSVPRKEK
-554 GHAEQVNNESGSE
+554 RRSEQVNNESGSE
-567 REKDNRRPHKRRNS
+567 RDKDNRRSHKRRNS
-581 NGNNSGKQTK
+581 NANNSGKRSK
-591 NSPTDGTP
+591 NSPADGTP

-613 NTSATSGAAN
+613 NTSAQHSATSGAAN

-629 KAIPTPLRS
+629 KAVPAPLRA
-638 TKDNHPTDYQSD
+638 TKDHHPIDYQSD
-650 ASSNGESPYPRRS
+650 ASSTGESPYPRRS

-669 TPPTGDLAHP
+669 TPPTGDSAHS

-864 NVISL
+864 NVTTL

-880 VGMIAA
+880 VGLIAA

-928 SWEYS
+928 SWEYA

-948 ELLLSNID
+948 ELLLANID
-956 DGRFNPTK
+956 DGRFDPTK
-964 TYRGRTY
+964 IYRGRTY
-971 FEIAKERAGP
+971 YEIAKERAGP

-994 DNYKSPARSGRSG
+994 DNYKSPGRSGRSG

-1018 KKISDA
+1018 KKPSDA
-1024 SDRPNGS
+1024 SDRPNGN
-1031 KDKHEAGDNAVRD
+1031 KEKHEAGGNGDDHGARRD
-1044 QKALAGH
+1044 QKPHTTH
-1051 GLGSPGRKSVGRSK
+1051 GLGSPGRKGASRSK
-1065 EGGEAYDRESI
+1065 EGGETFDRESI
-1076 ASPTQERKRSEL
+1076 PSPTQERKRSEL

-1096 SEPAKPRRKLV
+1096 SEPAKPRRKLI

-1116 EKQKSSAL
+1116 EKHKPSTS
-1124 ITSPPGVTSAGA
+1124 ITSPPGATSAGA

-1148 NLQRSDSKAA
+1148 NLQRSDSKAT
-1158 SDTATERARS
+1158 SDAATERSRS
-1168 AKREKST
+1168 AKRDKST
-1175 DRMSIIRAQSPTK
+1175 DRMSTIRAQSPAK

-1201 EASNKRRRLESESKG
+1201 DASNKRRRLESESKG

-1235 PPRSDSLMQK
+1235 PRSDSSMQK
-1245 PSSKE
+1245 PSISKE
-1250 QRMDPGRKE
+1250 QRFDSSRKE

-1266 PPLSGDSRQPTN
+1266 PPLSGDSRQSTN
-1278 DSEKVSSHKEGRPRP
+1278 DSAKSSSHKEARPRP
-1293 TEGVPSARSS
+1293 TEGVTSARSS
-1303 QEADQKTAS
+1303 QEADQKSAS
-1312 AEEVAAIAKKKAQKE
+1312 AEEVAALAKKKAQKE

-1340 REKAEREKAEQEKV
+1340 REKAEREKAEREKAEREKAEQEKV
-1354 KREKAEREVKIKKE
+1354 KREVKIKKE
-1368 EDERIEKERAEEA
+1368 EDDRIEKERAEEA

-1402 QAKRAEEDAKRA
+1402 QARRAEEDARRA

-1471 LMKEKEAARLARLPP
+1471 LMKEKEAARLARLPS
-1486 LLQWFDGL
+1486 LLRWFDGL
-1494 PYPAKPEVA
+1494 ECPATREVA

-1539 LLGEKDLQLSRYTAW
+1539 LLGEKDLQLSRCKS
-1554 ERVSASLLAKQG
+1554 RH
-1566 LWRVESDMYS
+1566 
-1576 MVRADLRPF
+1576 PF
-1585 NPLLAENPFQTLS
+1585 HGPC
-1598 PTAADAM
+1598 
-1605 RKAAMPLFLD
+1605 R
-1615 LDLFFVK
+1615 
-1622 VADLMFIAP
+1622 
-1631 SIPHLRNLQLDVQYH
+1631 
-1646 EALPDESWLG
+1646 
-1656 RLAAPAK
+1656 
-1663 WTEDPDC
+1663 C
-1670 ESYLGFTPG
+1670 
-1679 TKSYVNGD
+1679 
-1687 LGGVGRNQEGEP
+1687 
-1699 EYEDLARQ
+1699 
-1707 QDLEDGEVNGEVVKE
+1707 
-1722 GANGHA
+1722 
-1728 DAEKSEGEA
+1728 
-1737 LKKEESDAGVT
+1737 
-1748 NGVGANGIM
+1748 